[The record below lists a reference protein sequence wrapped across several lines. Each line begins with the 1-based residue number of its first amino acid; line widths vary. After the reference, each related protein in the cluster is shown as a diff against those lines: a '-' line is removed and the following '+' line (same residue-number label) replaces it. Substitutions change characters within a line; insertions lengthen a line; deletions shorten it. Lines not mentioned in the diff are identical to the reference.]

1 MTTNITLKIDESLL
15 HNVYNY
21 AKRKGMSIS
30 ELFESQLRALLQNQ
44 TEVNTKPVSTRLRGI
59 IQLPTDFDY
68 KKELENRVI

>member
-1 MTTNITLKIDESLL
+1 MTTNITINIDESLL

-30 ELFESQLRALLQNQ
+30 ELFELQLRALLQNQ
-44 TEVNTKPVSTRLRGI
+44 TEVDTKPVSTRLRGI
-59 IQLPTDFDY
+59 IQLPKDFDY

>member
-1 MTTNITLKIDESLL
+1 MTNITIKIDESLL

-59 IQLPTDFDY
+59 IQLPKDFDY
-68 KKELENRVI
+68 KKGRYQ